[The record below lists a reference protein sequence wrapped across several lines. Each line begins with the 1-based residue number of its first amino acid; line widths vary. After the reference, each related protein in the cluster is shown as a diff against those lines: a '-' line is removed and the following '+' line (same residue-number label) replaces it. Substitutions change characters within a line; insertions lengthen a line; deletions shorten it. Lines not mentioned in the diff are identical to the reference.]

1 MPPIL
6 SLSDTTS
13 TAEVILGNVYT
24 FHASRIQTQ
33 TRAQR
38 DDDETNTDEVTF
50 LEAFTSMNNDKS
62 NDKSCSTTSVKY
74 LQPVYS
80 DMNDIDRSC
89 IRL

>member
-62 NDKSCSTTSVKY
+62 YSTTSIKY
-74 LQPVYS
+74 LQPVFS

>member
-1 MPPIL
+1 MPPVL

-13 TAEVILGNVYT
+13 TAEEVVLGNVYT
-24 FHASRIQTQ
+24 FHTSRRQTQ

-62 NDKSCSTTSVKY
+62 CSTTSVKY